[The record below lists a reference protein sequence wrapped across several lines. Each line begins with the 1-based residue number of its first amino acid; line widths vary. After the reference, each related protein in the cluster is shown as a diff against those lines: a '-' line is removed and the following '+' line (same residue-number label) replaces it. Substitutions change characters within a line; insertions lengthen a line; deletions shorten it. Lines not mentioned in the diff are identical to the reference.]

1 MWSTFFYFRSP
12 SFHKMLMQSSNTA
25 VKKLMTSKVMT
36 DTEVNSNP
44 VQSFRVNIFIGIK
57 YRPCVHNGGKH
68 CNCGYSKVTR
78 TATPVSQSRETLT
91 LHRLSYTTEVC
102 HCKLRQFL
110 STESRGKDQN
120 NSNN

>member
-1 MWSTFFYFRSP
+1 MWSTFFYFRSL

-57 YRPCVHNGGKH
+57 
-68 CNCGYSKVTR
+68 
-78 TATPVSQSRETLT
+78 
-91 LHRLSYTTEVC
+91 
-102 HCKLRQFL
+102 
-110 STESRGKDQN
+110 
-120 NSNN
+120 